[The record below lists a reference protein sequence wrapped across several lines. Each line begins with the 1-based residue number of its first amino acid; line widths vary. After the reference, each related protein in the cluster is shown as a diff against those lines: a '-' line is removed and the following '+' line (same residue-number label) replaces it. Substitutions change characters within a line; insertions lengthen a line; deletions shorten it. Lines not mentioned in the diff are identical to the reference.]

1 MLTRRIRRAA
11 KYYAWTTIT
20 TRTIV
25 IKATT
30 RAKSFLV
37 RMSQQWRFR
46 NHKKVTRNQVPKS
59 WNPPSLTCCQN
70 FATPK
75 SSMSTTSW
83 AKARSHLILVQN
95 IVETKKESWKV
106 QKSFFQDCQLLK
118 DHLHHPRQ
126 PRFLKSP
133 KSGSSWR
140 VARWPAWKIC
150 CLLKNSTPMPSNYS
164 WLHCPSRP
172 AILT

>member
-1 MLTRRIRRAA
+1 MIRRSAVA

-83 AKARSHLILVQN
+83 AKARSHLQKPVQN
-95 IVETKKESWKV
+95 KDKVETVMKRSWKAIL
-106 QKSFFQDCQLLK
+106 FFQDCL
-118 DHLHHPRQ
+118 HLHQRLQ
-126 PRFLKSP
+126 PLQKSP
-133 KSGSSWR
+133 KSCSSWR

-150 CLLKNSTPMPSNYS
+150 CLLTNSTPMPSNYN
-164 WLHCPSRP
+164 WLHCHSRP
-172 AILT
+172 IPK

>member
-1 MLTRRIRRAA
+1 MIRRSAVA

-30 RAKSFLV
+30 ANSFLV
-37 RMSQQWRFR
+37 RMQLHQSWRVQKILLR
-46 NHKKVTRNQVPKS
+46 KAVPKLS
-59 WNPPSLTCCQN
+59 CRWSLTCCQN

-83 AKARSHLILVQN
+83 AKARSHLQKLVQN
-95 IVETKKESWKV
+95 KDKVETVMKRSWKAIL
-106 QKSFFQDCQLLK
+106 FFQDCLHLHQRLQLL
-118 DHLHHPRQ
+118 Q
-126 PRFLKSP
+126 KSP
-133 KSGSSWR
+133 KSCSSWR

-150 CLLKNSTPMPSNYS
+150 SLLTNSTPMPSNYN
-164 WLHCPSRP
+164 WLHCHSRP
-172 AILT
+172 IPK